1 MSGVPLQL
9 QYGDSTGRNQRYKEE
24 DQLNKIIVI
33 TQVRNVVVW
42 ANMVALERDK
52 NGCI

>member
-1 MSGVPLQL
+1 M
-9 QYGDSTGRNQRYKEE
+9 QYGDSMGRNQQCKEG

-33 TQVRNVVVW
+33 THVRNVVAL

>member
-1 MSGVPLQL
+1 M
-9 QYGDSTGRNQRYKEE
+9 QYGDPTGRNQQYKEE

-33 TQVRNVVVW
+33 TQVRNAMAW
-42 ANMVALERDK
+42 ANMVALERDT